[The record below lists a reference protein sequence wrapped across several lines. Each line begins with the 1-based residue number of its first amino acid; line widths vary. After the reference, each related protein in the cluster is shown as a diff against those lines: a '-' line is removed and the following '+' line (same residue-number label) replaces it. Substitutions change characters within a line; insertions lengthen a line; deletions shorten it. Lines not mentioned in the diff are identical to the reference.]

1 MQQNWLPGSTPGV
14 GGLIRLS
21 PLLNDNDNNEYAAV
35 AAAAVVGSTQVIQM
49 VILWKIS
56 LICQGLI
63 PVH

>member
-14 GGLIRLS
+14 GVIVTIAHHVMIIMVCGV
-21 PLLNDNDNNEYAAV
+21 A